1 MQQTVGQVY
10 NADTKACQCPIIQM
24 FNYYYR
30 YYNASDWIPVSLSLS
45 SSFFFFASRL
55 HQTNKMQ
62 KKRVVLGEALLNEH
76 FHFTSGLVLGKPS
89 NFQPPSA
96 NPLLLSDVLKVYM
109 LHHYHNGIS
118 EPKYTPYVQHK
129 SVDKK
134 QEQIISIANAT

>member
-1 MQQTVGQVY
+1 
-10 NADTKACQCPIIQM
+10 M

-129 SVDKK
+129 SVDKEK
-134 QEQIISIANAT
+134 LE